1 MSVESEIIEAL
12 ELFKNERA
20 TREKCRSICASLG
33 SSFRNNELGRTQ
45 IPVVNYIFG
54 RCNEQLVNYWGA
66 ARAFKKVS
74 MDSNSSERQEKY
86 ADNFIFEFV
95 EKINREIN
103 RHKEESDRL
112 WNKRIKM
119 QITE

>member
-20 TREKCRSICASLG
+20 TREKCKNICASLG
-33 SSFRNNELGRTQ
+33 IFLRNNELGRTQ
-45 IPVVNYIFG
+45 IPVVYYILG
-54 RCNEQLVNYWGA
+54 RCNEQLINYWGA

-74 MDSNSSERQEKY
+74 MDGNSSERQSDY
-86 ADNFIFEFV
+86 ASDFIFKFV
-95 EKINREIN
+95 EKINREIL
-103 RHKEESDRL
+103 RHQEESDRL
-112 WNKRIKM
+112 WNRRIKM